1 MEEKTLLDSMMESSD
16 LDWMIVAEDDTQLG
30 FANCRQGPTLQDDS
44 CIAAGSIAQT
54 CAGQLF
60 HSQKKEQSNSKQ
72 DRHRLVA
79 SENGDNHPNA
89 TSGNFLSMH
98 LLSSWAPL
106 DKRGSSSLRDRPIG
120 AQWMPRD
127 A

>member
-1 MEEKTLLDSMMESSD
+1 MEEKTLLDSMMTSSD
-16 LDWMIVAEDDTQLG
+16 LDWMIVAADDTQLG
-30 FANCRQGPTLQDDS
+30 FANCRQEPTLQDES

-54 CAGQLF
+54 CADQLF
-60 HSQKKEQSNSKQ
+60 HSQKKDRSNSKQ
-72 DRHRLVA
+72 DRHKMD
-79 SENGDNHPNA
+79 GDNNPNA

-106 DKRGSSSLRDRPIG
+106 DKLGSSSSRDRPIG